1 MDRNRPPT
9 IDDLA
14 QRLGVHKS
22 TVSRAMDPQRRHL
35 IGAELLQ
42 RIEAAAREIGYRP
55 NRAAAALATG
65 RSKTVG
71 VLLPDITNPVFPP
84 ILRGIEDALDAEG
97 YFALLA
103 NTAGREGAAQAA
115 VERMQ
120 AQRVEGF
127 VVATALRDD
136 AWLEGL
142 RKSGAAIVLV
152 NRSDG
157 RGRLPEVVNDDA
169 FGMRLA
175 VDHLVGIGHRGI
187 AHLAGPAQLST
198 GFARRAGFEQA
209 LRAHGLE
216 PAAIVECDAYSIEAG
231 ERAMAA
237 LLDGAAA
244 TRRTAAHAVT
254 ATVAANDL
262 LALGALQALHRRG
275 IAVPQAMSLV
285 GHNDMPLLDQ
295 ISPPLSTVR
304 IQHYEM
310 GFRAARLLLDVL
322 RGVPGS
328 AEAAVVLR
336 PQLVLRGST
345 AAPPEAAA
353 RGRRAGADA
362 RQPASGAAAAKGRAA
377 ATSRPAALSRR
388 SGG

>member
-1 MDRNRPPT
+1 MDLKTAPT
-9 IDDLA
+9 INDLA

-55 NRAAAALATG
+55 NRAAAALSTG
-65 RSKTVG
+65 RSKTIG

-84 ILRGIEDALDAEG
+84 ILLGIEDALDTEG

-103 NTAGREGAAQAA
+103 NTSRREGAAQAA

-127 VVATALRDD
+127 LVATAVQDD
-136 AWLEGL
+136 PWLEGL
-142 RKSGAAIVLV
+142 RKSGAAIVLI

-157 RGRLPEVVNDDA
+157 RGRLPEVVNDDM
-169 FGMRLA
+169 FGMREA
-175 VDHLVGIGHRGI
+175 VDHLVGLGHRRI
-187 AHLAGPAQLST
+187 AHLGGPSNLST
-198 GFARRAGFEQA
+198 GLTRRLGFEQA

-216 PAAIVECDAYSIEAG
+216 PAAVVECAAYSIDAG
-231 ERAMAA
+231 ERAMTA
-237 LLDGAAA
+237 LLDGSGRGRAGA
-244 TRRTAAHAVT
+244 RHIT

-262 LALGALQALHRRG
+262 LALGALQTLQRRA
-275 IAVPQAMSLV
+275 ITVPASMSLI
-285 GHNDMPLLDQ
+285 GHNDMPLLDH
-295 ISPPLSTVR
+295 ITPPLSTVR

-310 GFRAARLLLDVL
+310 GFRAARLLLDAL
-322 RGVPGS
+322 HGVPGS
-328 AEAAVVLR
+328 AQASIVLR

-345 AAPPEAAA
+345 AAAADRPTPP
-353 RGRRAGADA
+353 RKRAT
-362 RQPASGAAAAKGRAA
+362 R
-377 ATSRPAALSRR
+377 
-388 SGG
+388 